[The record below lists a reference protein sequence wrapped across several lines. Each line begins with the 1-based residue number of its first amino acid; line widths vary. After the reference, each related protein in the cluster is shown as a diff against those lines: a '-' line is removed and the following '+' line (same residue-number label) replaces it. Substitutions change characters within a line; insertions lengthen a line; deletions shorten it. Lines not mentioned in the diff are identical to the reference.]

1 MIRYSIAAK
10 EDLPRLQSI
19 DFNETINCR
28 CNARNYRG

>member
-10 EDLPRLQSI
+10 EDLQSI